1 MQVRVATEVDASGLL
16 CETRT
21 VYARPVHA
29 CQRCY
34 CIRLL
39 VHQNRKLHWTYADLV
54 KEVRSLKHTYICNEE
69 RVVVALMQM
78 EVGAQHHKRTAGAR
92 LLT

>member
-1 MQVRVATEVDASGLL
+1 
-16 CETRT
+16 
-21 VYARPVHA
+21 
-29 CQRCY
+29 
-34 CIRLL
+34 
-39 VHQNRKLHWTYADLV
+39 V